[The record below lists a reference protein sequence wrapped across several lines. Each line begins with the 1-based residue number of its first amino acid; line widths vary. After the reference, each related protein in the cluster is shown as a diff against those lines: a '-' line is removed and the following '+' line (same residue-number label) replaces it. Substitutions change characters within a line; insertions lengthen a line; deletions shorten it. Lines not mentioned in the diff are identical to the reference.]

1 MFMFRRRRS
10 SRQAGIRLLA
20 LSVLFWLLPAGS
32 GQAAGQGEQ
41 GSGAALGLGKASAL
55 AGPTIQVDPGF
66 RYYQERSAA
75 SIADEIVQN
84 GYKSVRYFVVNENH
98 VNRELVEAFQ
108 ERGLFVWALV
118 LGNGS
123 YSVEGF
129 PGDWPSWQMELL
141 TPANDGYYRFSPHS
155 EAYVQW
161 KKEKLASL
169 VRDIPFDGI
178 EVAEPYFPEWDGID
192 RGVYGDVGPLAQA
205 AFREQY
211 GYDRIPN
218 FTDPDDPDFYLTNV
232 ELYEDWIE
240 FRVEA
245 VNRFL
250 DELMNGKGGVRDAR
264 KDILVATWSLAIDAG
279 PDSVEALREM
289 QGLDAAEMIAAVRPD
304 LHILQTHWP
313 DWIKPQDALPPQ
325 YIRSY
330 QSFVDQIRSV
340 HPTIPLGV
348 QADIGSSLAMVKD
361 RAWYDSFGRE
371 AAQMGFRTW
380 TAYEYHLG
388 KYMYEEAP
396 VPVTVARPR
405 HDKAVISF
413 QKRIDESSAK
423 LPGSLHIITEEGETP
438 VSPEHV
444 TVDGNRLIIEWDR
457 LPKKEF
463 RLRIQHATDTPSYW
477 LYNKDQRANAIKAD
491 TIVTVGKKNH

>member
-1 MFMFRRRRS
+1 MFIFRQRRW
-10 SRQAGIRLLA
+10 SRQAGICLA
-20 LSVLFWLLPAGS
+20 SLTVLFGVLPVGA
-32 GQAAGQGEQ
+32 QAAEQGEQ
-41 GSGAALGLGKASAL
+41 EAGSTLRLLRQASAL
-55 AGPTIQVDPGF
+55 SGSTIQVDPVF
-66 RYYQERSAA
+66 PYYQNRSAA

-98 VNRELVEAFQ
+98 VNRGLVEAFQ

-129 PGDWPSWQMELL
+129 PADWPSWQMELL
-141 TPANDGYYRFSPHS
+141 TPVNDGYYRFSPHS
-155 EAYVQW
+155 EAYVNW

-169 VRDIPFDGI
+169 VRSIPFDGI

-211 GYDRIPN
+211 GHDRIPN
-218 FTDPDDPDFYLTNV
+218 FTDPDDPDFYLMNV

-250 DELMNGKGGVRDAR
+250 NELMNGKGGVRDAK
-264 KDILVATWSLAIDAG
+264 KDILAATWSLAIDAG
-279 PDSVEALREM
+279 PDSVDTLREM
-289 QGLDAAEMIAAVRPD
+289 QGLDAAAMISAVRPD

-313 DWIKPQDALPPQ
+313 DWMKPQDVLPPQ

-340 HPTIPLGV
+340 HPNIPLGV
-348 QADIGSSLAMVKD
+348 QADIGSSLDMVKD

-388 KYMYEEAP
+388 KYMYEEPP
-396 VPVTVARPR
+396 VPVTVARTR
-405 HDKAVISF
+405 FDKAVITF
-413 QKRIDESSAK
+413 QKRIDEPSAK
-423 LPGSLHIITEEGETP
+423 LPGSLHMITEEGETP
-438 VSPEHV
+438 VPPEHIA
-444 TVDGNRLIIEWDR
+444 VDGNMLIIEWDR

-463 RLRIQHATDTPSYW
+463 RLRIQQVTDTPSYW
-477 LYNKDQRANAIKAD
+477 LYNKDQPANAIKVD
-491 TIVTVGKKNH
+491 TIVTAGKKNH

>member
-1 MFMFRRRRS
+1 MFIFRQHRWL
-10 SRQAGIRLLA
+10 RQPGMCVAA
-20 LSVLFWLLPAGS
+20 LTFLFFVLPSGS
-32 GQAAGQGEQ
+32 GQAAEQGEH
-41 GSGAALGLGKASAL
+41 STDLGLRKASAL
-55 AGPTIQVDPGF
+55 SGPTIQVDPGF

-84 GYKSVRYFVVNENH
+84 GYTSVRYFVVNENH
-98 VNRELVEAFQ
+98 VNRELVKAFQ

-123 YSVEGF
+123 YAVEGF
-129 PGDWPSWQMELL
+129 PPDWPSWQMELL
-141 TPANDGYYRFSPHS
+141 TPVNDGYYRFSPHS
-155 EAYVQW
+155 EAYMQW

-211 GYDRIPN
+211 GHDCIPN

-250 DELMNGKGGVRDAR
+250 NELMNGTDGVREAN

-279 PDSVEALREM
+279 PDSVDMLRGM
-289 QGLDAAEMIAAVRPD
+289 QGLDAAEMVAAVRPD

-313 DWIKPQDALPPQ
+313 DWMKPQDALPPQ
-325 YIRSY
+325 YIHNY
-330 QSFVDQIRSV
+330 QSFVDQIRTV
-340 HPTIPLGV
+340 HPNVPLGV
-348 QADIGSSLAMVKD
+348 QADIGSSPAMVKD
-361 RAWYDSFGRE
+361 RAWHDSFGRE
-371 AAQMGFRTW
+371 AAKMGFRTW

-396 VPVTVARPR
+396 APITVARPR
-405 HDKAVISF
+405 YDKVVISF
-413 QKRIDESSAK
+413 QKRIDKPSAK
-423 LPGSLHIITEEGETP
+423 LPGSLHMITEAGETP
-438 VSPEHV
+438 VSPEHIA
-444 TVDGNRLIIEWDR
+444 VDGNMLIIEWAR

-463 RLRIQHATDTPSYW
+463 RLRIQQVTDTPSYW
-477 LYNKDQRANAIKAD
+477 LYNKDQPANATKSG
-491 TIVTVGKKNH
+491 TIVEVGKKNH